1 MNLKQIVGSHLH
13 MSHFNQYC
21 FIFEDESMCVWNKMK
36 SYRQSPV
43 VEKDKMIWLGF
54 QNNQHSLLTMSG
66 VANQWRNMDVRLLH
80 LPRDYNNRV
89 SQV

>member
-1 MNLKQIVGSHLH
+1 MIIRIRGEKKLAAMNLKQIVGSHLH

-43 VEKDKMIWLGF
+43 VEKDKMI
-54 QNNQHSLLTMSG
+54 
-66 VANQWRNMDVRLLH
+66 
-80 LPRDYNNRV
+80 
-89 SQV
+89 